1 MRVLGIDPGT
11 ISTGV
16 GLVTLKDGK
25 EYVEF
30 AGTIYVE
37 RSLAMPVRLKEIYHH
52 LKQIVEKY
60 KPTVVAVET
69 CFFHKDVQAAVK
81 LGEARALAL
90 LVAAEAE
97 LEIVEY
103 PPARIKQA
111 ICGNGRASKEQMQY
125 MVRQLLRLNKDPKK
139 DAADALAIALCHLY
153 SAKLRSLISS
163 AR

>member
-1 MRVLGIDPGT
+1 MRVLGVDPGT

-25 EYVEF
+25 ECVEF
-30 AGTIYVE
+30 AGTIYVD
-37 RSLAMPVRLKEIYHH
+37 RSLAMHVRLKEIYHH
-52 LKQIVEKY
+52 LKQIVEKQ
-60 KPTVVAVET
+60 KPTVVAIET
-69 CFFHKDVQAAVK
+69 CFYHKDVQAAVK

-97 LEIVEY
+97 LEIREY
-103 PPARIKQA
+103 PPARVKQA

-125 MVRQLLRLNKDPKK
+125 MVRQLLRLDNDPKK
-139 DAADALAIALCHLY
+139 DTADALAIALCHLY
-153 SAKLRSLISS
+153 YTGNRVLAS